1 MSQPASDSREPS
13 PASTAPKPP
22 QEFDLLAFWI
32 LHQRLILRLVIVA
45 LLAVAAWGAWL
56 FMDYRRDA
64 GSKEALVAA
73 KTAAD
78 YRKVTGDWAGTPA
91 AGTAYIR
98 LAEELRKEGKPADA
112 AQALREF
119 LEKYP
124 VHPLR
129 VNASHALASSLET
142 AGKLD
147 EALAGYQQF
156 ASAHANSKFAPLGPI
171 GQARVLLALGK
182 PEDAR
187 KALESVEQKFASN
200 PFAEDARTLL
210 DEIKNA
216 AGRKTGGSPRPTPTP
231 APAPSPA
238 PPAIPLGIS
247 PVSPSPVPTVP
258 GGTVPPFPTPA
269 TPTPA
274 TSVPPKPALPAAST
288 PATPVPPTPATPASP
303 PPATPAA
310 PAPATSATPAPPA
323 PATPAPPTLA
333 TPAPPAPATPVPP
346 TPPSPAPPK

>member
-78 YRKVTGDWAGTPA
+78 YRKVTADWSGTPA

-98 LAEELRKEGKPADA
+98 LAEELRKEGKPAEA

-129 VNASHALASSLET
+129 VGASHALASSLET

-147 EALAGYQQF
+147 EALAAYQQF
-156 ASAHANSKFAPLGPI
+156 ASAHGNSSFAPLAFI

-187 KALESVEQKFASN
+187 KALESVEQKFATN
-200 PFAEDARTLL
+200 PFAEDAKTLL

-216 AGRKTGGSPRPTPTP
+216 AGRKTGGSPRPTPP
-231 APAPSPA
+231 PSPAPSPA

-247 PVSPSPVPTVP
+247 PVPPSPVLTVP
-258 GGTVPPFPTPA
+258 DGTTPPFPTPA
-269 TPTPA
+269 TPIPA
-274 TSVPPKPALPAAST
+274 PPKSPIPTALT
-288 PATPVPPTPATPASP
+288 PATPAPPKSPIPAAPTPATPEPPKSPIPTAPTPATPAPS
-303 PPATPAA
+303 A
-310 PAPATSATPAPPA
+310 PATPAPPA
-323 PATPAPPTLA
+323 PATPP
-333 TPAPPAPATPVPP
+333 PP

>member
-45 LLAVAAWGAWL
+45 LLVVAAWGAWL

-64 GSKEALVAA
+64 GSKEALTVA

-78 YRKVTGDWAGTPA
+78 YRKVTGDWSGTPA

-98 LAEELRKEGKPADA
+98 LAEELRKEGKPAEA

-129 VNASHALASSLET
+129 VGASHALASSLET

-147 EALAGYQQF
+147 EALAAYQQF
-156 ASAHANSKFAPLGPI
+156 ASAHGNSHFAPLGPI
-171 GQARVLLALGK
+171 GQARVLIALGK

-187 KALESVEQKFASN
+187 KALESVEQKFATN
-200 PFAEDARTLL
+200 QFAEEARTLL

-216 AGRKTGGSPRPTPTP
+216 AGRKTGGSPRPTPPP
-231 APAPSPA
+231 APA

-247 PVSPSPVPTVP
+247 PVPPSPLPTVP
-258 GGTVPPFPTPA
+258 DGTTPPFPIPA
-269 TPTPA
+269 TP
-274 TSVPPKPALPAAST
+274 L
-288 PATPVPPTPATPASP
+288 PATPAP
-303 PPATPAA
+303 PKAAIPAA
-310 PAPATSATPAPPA
+310 PA
-323 PATPAPPTLA
+323 PATPAPPTPATPTAPPIPATPAPA
-333 TPAPPAPATPVPP
+333 TPAPPTPAAPAPATPAPP